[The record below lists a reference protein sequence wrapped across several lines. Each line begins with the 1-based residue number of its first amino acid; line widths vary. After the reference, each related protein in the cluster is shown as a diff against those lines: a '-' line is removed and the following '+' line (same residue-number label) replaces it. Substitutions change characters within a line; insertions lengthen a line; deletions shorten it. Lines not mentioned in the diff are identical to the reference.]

1 MKTVR
6 VHRVVMVVLSCIG
19 WLGCA
24 ESPSS
29 RVGGIIVPPRSAVDV
44 GRYAPDARFQDPS
57 GRDYWLS
64 SVYEDATVLAF
75 VEESCSRPHA
85 DLIRAKE
92 KLGEQVQVVEVCSG
106 EHHSEAE
113 PVEALS
119 DGTSLF
125 MLCDEK
131 QILTRRYGLE
141 QSDAVFLLDRQG
153 RVVERGTLSD
163 LAVLTQRAR
172 QVATAA
178 ARQRDRL
185 YGGN

>member
-1 MKTVR
+1 MNTAR
-6 VHRVVMVVLSCIG
+6 VHRATVAVLLCIG

-29 RVGGIIVPPRSAVDV
+29 QVGGIIVPPRSTVDV

-57 GRDYWLS
+57 GQDYWLS
-64 SVYEDATVLAF
+64 SMYEDATVLAF
-75 VEESCSRPHA
+75 VEAGCSRPHA

-92 KLGEQVQVVEVCSG
+92 KLGGQVQIVEICSG

-113 PVEALS
+113 PVEALA
-119 DGTSLF
+119 DDTSLF

-141 QSDAVFLLDRQG
+141 ELDAVFLLDRHG

-172 QVATAA
+172 QVATAS